1 MEGGRWES
9 KMQEY
14 REKGTTPL
22 SLPIPR
28 SQMKIDCC
36 LAASKSQIMDE
47 IDFFVE
53 EEIFQSKV
61 VNERS

>member
-28 SQMKIDCC
+28 SQMK
-36 LAASKSQIMDE
+36 QIMDE

-53 EEIFQSKV
+53 KEIFQSKV
-61 VNERS
+61 INERS